1 MSESDNGEHRSNAGS
16 KMSALALNHLFPK
29 RKTNLKC
36 ENTLERI
43 CLWELAGTDETQ
55 HMGFVGLNELTAGLC
70 IYLFS
75 SEEGMLSF

>member
-16 KMSALALNHLFPK
+16 QTSALALNHLFPK

-43 CLWELAGTDETQ
+43 WLWELAGTGETQ
-55 HMGFVGLNELTAGLC
+55 HMGFIGLNEFCAFIC
-70 IYLFS
+70 F
-75 SEEGMLSF
+75 